1 MPTSFSSCKAAPEIG
16 WEKNKKGKKRVRT
29 LFILQSCPPS
39 EILSASLRA
48 RVLPPGS
55 ATLPSAGGA
64 EAPLARAALWV
75 LCPCVITGAHAVP
88 RRVANGHV
96 SWGCRCWLCLCCW
109 LPSPRQSPAPP
120 VAASRAGMC
129 SCRGAATRGHLGAPQ
144 MAATGCLPAP
154 SRRRDNCPSAPFI
167 PLMFRACSTSDP
179 SCLPSLMTQIWEIRA
194 ALVVSIHSQE
204 PVFACASQASEII
217 TRCSAFLGLQSVFL
231 LFPSIN
237 MDAQLLLKRINK
249 NKKGQAPN
257 PVCFPSV
264 MQSQCCLCPKFTQV
278 GLGEGGLF
286 GAFFPQISGSGGC
299 KTKTMRTNVLGR
311 IRYAMENDAELPL
324 LPPHPKMR
332 CQTRSRAEPARL
344 GPCTPSLSRTC
355 FGRMRSDPQG

>member
-1 MPTSFSSCKAAPEIG
+1 M
-16 WEKNKKGKKRVRT
+16 
-29 LFILQSCPPS
+29 QSCPLS

-48 RVLPPGS
+48 RILPPGS
-55 ATLPSAGGA
+55 ATPPSAGGA

-88 RRVANGHV
+88 RQVANGHV
-96 SWGCRCWLCLCCW
+96 CWGCRCWFCLCCW
-109 LPSPRQSPAPP
+109 LPPPRHSPAPP
-120 VAASRAGMC
+120 IAASRAGMC
-129 SCRGAATRGHLGAPQ
+129 SCHGAATRGHLGAPQ
-144 MAATGCLPAP
+144 MAAIGCLPAP

-194 ALVVSIHSQE
+194 ALVVSIHSRE

-264 MQSQCCLCPKFTQV
+264 MQSQCCLCPKFTRV
-278 GLGEGGLF
+278 GLGLGWVWC
-286 GAFFPQISGSGGC
+286 FFPPNTRLRWLQNQNNESKCVGKDMVCNGKRC
-299 KTKTMRTNVLGR
+299 R
-311 IRYAMENDAELPL
+311 A
-324 LPPHPKMR
+324 PP
-332 CQTRSRAEPARL
+332 PA
-344 GPCTPSLSRTC
+344 PSSQNAV
-355 FGRMRSDPQG
+355 SDPQQGRACAAGTLHPQPLKDVFWKDAFRSPGLAPFWWESLEFPTLRVASGL